1 VTTEGQTI
9 FLLELVTAGVSL
21 GAVYALVAH
30 GYNITFRTVRV
41 VNFGHGS
48 FLMMAVMVTLA
59 LVNAG
64 LPLWAAILAGLSLSA
79 FMGWLLEVV
88 AVRPV
93 VRARTGMG
101 WVVSTL
107 GAGIVLQAIATEVWG
122 TQTKAFPAV
131 VFESTDYVRFLG
143 VQLSAQL
150 LLAFAAALSV
160 MVVFEAFIRF
170 TLLGRAMMATAA
182 DAECART
189 MGINTRRMTS
199 LAFALSGVLAGLAGI
214 LIAPLTGIDPA
225 FGLELMV
232 KGFVAAVVG
241 GMGSSAGALVGGIFV
256 GLLELLVG
264 GYISS
269 AARNG
274 VVFSVL
280 ILVLAVRPQG
290 LLGRQPMAKV

>member
-1 VTTEGQTI
+1 M
-9 FLLELVTAGVSL
+9 FLLELVTAGISL

-30 GYNITFRTVRV
+30 GYNITFWAVRV

-48 FLMMAVMVTLA
+48 FLMMAVMVALA
-59 LVNAG
+59 VVNAG
-64 LPLWAAILAGLSLSA
+64 LPLWLAIAAGLAVSA
-79 FMGWLLEVV
+79 AMGFLLELI
-88 AVRPV
+88 AVRPLL
-93 VRARTGMG
+93 RARTGMG

-131 VFESTDYVRFLG
+131 VFESTDYLRLFG

-150 LLAFAAALSV
+150 LLAFAAALMV
-160 MVVFEAFIRF
+160 MVVFELFIRF

-182 DAECART
+182 DPDCART
-189 MGINTRRMTS
+189 MGINTRRMVS
-199 LAFALSGVLAGLAGI
+199 LAFVLSGLLAGLAGI
-214 LIAPLTGIDPA
+214 LVAPFTGIDPA
-225 FGLELMV
+225 FGLELMI

-269 AARNG
+269 GARNG
-274 VVFSVL
+274 VVFFAL
-280 ILVLAVRPQG
+280 IVVLAVRPQG
-290 LLGRQPMAKV
+290 LLGRRVVTKV

>member
-1 VTTEGQTI
+1 M
-9 FLLELVTAGVSL
+9 FLLELVMAGVSL

-30 GYNITFRTVRV
+30 GYNITFWALRV

-48 FLMMAVMVTLA
+48 FLMMAVMVALA

-64 LPLWAAILAGLSLSA
+64 LPLWAAVAGGIALSGA
-79 FMGWLLEVV
+79 MGFVLELV
-88 AVRPV
+88 AVRPL
-93 VRARTGMG
+93 VRERTSMG

-107 GAGIVLQAIATEVWG
+107 GAGIVLQAVATETWG
-122 TQTKAFPAV
+122 TQTKAFPAI
-131 VFESTDYVRFLG
+131 VFESTDYVKLAG

-150 LLAFAAALSV
+150 LLAFGAAILV
-160 MVVFEAFIRF
+160 MLVFEGFVRF

-182 DAECART
+182 DPDCART
-189 MGINTRRMTS
+189 MGINTRRMIS
-199 LAFALSGVLAGLAGI
+199 LAFVLSGLLAGLAGI
-214 LIAPLTGIDPA
+214 LIAPFTGIDPA
-225 FGLELMV
+225 FGLELMI
-232 KGFVAAVVG
+232 KGFVAVVIG

-290 LLGRQPMAKV
+290 LLGKPAVVKV

>member
-1 VTTEGQTI
+1 M
-9 FLLELVTAGVSL
+9 FLLELVMAGVSL

-30 GYNITFRTVRV
+30 GYNITFWALRV

-48 FLMMAVMVTLA
+48 FLMMAVMVALA
-59 LVNAG
+59 LLNAG
-64 LPLWAAILAGLSLSA
+64 LPLWAAIIAGIALSGV
-79 FMGWLLEVV
+79 MGFVLELV
-88 AVRPV
+88 AVRPL
-93 VRARTGMG
+93 VRERTSMG

-107 GAGIVLQAIATEVWG
+107 GAGIVLQAVATETWG
-122 TQTKAFPAV
+122 TQTKAFPAI
-131 VFESTDYVRFLG
+131 VFESTDYVKLAG

-150 LLAFAAALSV
+150 LLAFGAAILV
-160 MVVFEAFIRF
+160 MLVFEGFVRV
-170 TLLGRAMMATAA
+170 TLLGRAMMATAV
-182 DAECART
+182 DPDCART
-189 MGINTRRMTS
+189 MGINTRRMIS
-199 LAFALSGVLAGLAGI
+199 LAFVLSGLLAGLAGI
-214 LIAPLTGIDPA
+214 LIAPFTGIDPA
-225 FGLELMV
+225 FGLELMI
-232 KGFVAAVVG
+232 KGFVAAVIG

-290 LLGRQPMAKV
+290 LLGKRAVVKV

>member
-1 VTTEGQTI
+1 
-9 FLLELVTAGVSL
+9 
-21 GAVYALVAH
+21 
-30 GYNITFRTVRV
+30 VRV

-48 FLMMAVMVTLA
+48 FLMMAVMAALA
-59 LVNAG
+59 LRQAG
-64 LPLWAAILAGLSLSA
+64 MPLWLAIAGGLALSGV
-79 FMGWLLEVV
+79 MGFILEVV
-88 AVRPV
+88 AVRPLL
-93 VRARTGMG
+93 RQGSGMG

-122 TQTKAFPAV
+122 TQTKAFPAI
-131 VFESTDYVRFLG
+131 VFESTDYVPLLG

-150 LLAFAAALSV
+150 LLAFAAALV
-160 MVVFEAFIRF
+160 IMVVFEVFIRF

-189 MGINTRRMTS
+189 MGINTRWMIS
-199 LAFALSGVLAGLAGI
+199 LAFVLSGLLAGVAGI
-214 LIAPLTGIDPA
+214 LIAPFTGIDPA
-225 FGLELMV
+225 FGLELMI

-274 VVFSVL
+274 VVFSAL
-280 ILVLAVRPQG
+280 IVVLAVRPQG
-290 LLGRQPMAKV
+290 LLGRRLVVKV

>member
-1 VTTEGQTI
+1 M
-9 FLLELVTAGVSL
+9 FLLELVTAGISL

-30 GYNITFRTVRV
+30 GYNITFWALRV

-48 FLMMAVMVTLA
+48 FLMMAVMVALA
-59 LVNAG
+59 VVNAG
-64 LPLWAAILAGLSLSA
+64 LPLGIAILAGLGLSA
-79 FMGWLLEVV
+79 AMGYGLELV

-93 VRARTGMG
+93 LRARAGMG

-107 GAGIVLQAIATEVWG
+107 GAGIVLQAIATETWG
-122 TQTKAFPAV
+122 TQTKAFPAI
-131 VFESTDYVRFLG
+131 VFESTDYVRVAG

-150 LLAFAAALSV
+150 LLAFAAALAV
-160 MVVFEAFIRF
+160 MALFEVGIRF
-170 TLLGRAMMATAA
+170 TLLGKAMRATAV
-182 DAECART
+182 DPECARA
-189 MGINTRRMTS
+189 MGINTRWMIS
-199 LAFALSGVLAGLAGI
+199 LAFVLSGLLAGLAGI
-214 LIAPLTGIDPA
+214 LIAPFTGIDPA
-225 FGLELMV
+225 FGLELMI

-241 GMGSSAGALVGGIFV
+241 GLGSSSGALLGGIFV

-290 LLGRQPMAKV
+290 LVGTPVGVKV

>member
-1 VTTEGQTI
+1 M
-9 FLLELVTAGVSL
+9 FLLELVTAGISL

-30 GYNITFRTVRV
+30 GYNITFWALRV

-48 FLMMAVMVTLA
+48 FLMMAVMVALA

-64 LPLWAAILAGLSLSA
+64 LPLGAAIGAGLALSA
-79 FMGWLLEVV
+79 GMGWVLELV
-88 AVRPV
+88 AVRPLI
-93 VRARTGMG
+93 RAGTGMG

-107 GAGIVLQAIATEVWG
+107 GAGIVLQAVATEVWG
-122 TQTKAFPAV
+122 TQSKAFPAI
-131 VFESTDYVRFLG
+131 VFESTDYVKVLG

-150 LLAFAAALSV
+150 LLVFGVAILV
-160 MVVFEAFIRF
+160 MVVFEFFIRF

-182 DAECART
+182 DPDCART
-189 MGINTRRMTS
+189 MGINTRRMIS
-199 LAFALSGVLAGLAGI
+199 LAFILSGFLAGLAGI

-225 FGLELMV
+225 FGLELMI

-241 GMGSSAGALVGGIFV
+241 GMGSSTGALVGGIFV
-256 GLLELLVG
+256 GLLELLIG

-280 ILVLAVRPQG
+280 IVVLAVRPQG
-290 LLGRQPMAKV
+290 FLGKRVVVKV

>member
-1 VTTEGQTI
+1 M
-9 FLLELVTAGVSL
+9 FLLELVTAGISL

-30 GYNITFRTVRV
+30 GYNITFWALRV

-48 FLMMAVMVTLA
+48 FLMMAVMVALA

-64 LPLWAAILAGLSLSA
+64 LPLGAAIGAGLALSA
-79 FMGWLLEVV
+79 GMGWVLELV
-88 AVRPV
+88 AVRPLI
-93 VRARTGMG
+93 RAGTGMG

-107 GAGIVLQAIATEVWG
+107 GAGIVLQAVATEVWG
-122 TQTKAFPAV
+122 TQTKAFPAI
-131 VFESTDYVRFLG
+131 VFESTDYVKVLG

-150 LLAFAAALSV
+150 LLVFGVAILV
-160 MVVFEAFIRF
+160 MLVFEFFIRF

-182 DAECART
+182 DPDCART
-189 MGINTRRMTS
+189 MGINTRRMIS
-199 LAFALSGVLAGLAGI
+199 LAFILSGFLAGLAGI

-225 FGLELMV
+225 FGLELMI

-241 GMGSSAGALVGGIFV
+241 GMGSSTGALVGGIFV
-256 GLLELLVG
+256 GLLELLIG

-280 ILVLAVRPQG
+280 IVVLAVRPQG
-290 LLGRQPMAKV
+290 FLGKRVVVKV

>member
-1 VTTEGQTI
+1 M
-9 FLLELVTAGVSL
+9 TAGISL
-21 GAVYALVAH
+21 GGVYALVAH
-30 GYNITFRTVRV
+30 GYNITFWTLRV

-48 FLMMAVMVTLA
+48 FLMMAVMVSLA

-64 LPLWAAILAGLSLSA
+64 LPLWGAILAGLVLSA
-79 FMGWLLEVV
+79 VMGWLLELV
-88 AVRPV
+88 AVRPL

-131 VFESTDYVRFLG
+131 VFESTDYVRFFG

-150 LLAFAAALSV
+150 LLAFAAALLV
-160 MVVFEAFIRF
+160 MVVFELFVRF

-189 MGINTRRMTS
+189 MGINTGRMIS
-199 LAFALSGVLAGLAGI
+199 LAFVLSGLLAGLAGI
-214 LIAPLTGIDPA
+214 LIAPFTGIDPA
-225 FGLELMV
+225 FGLELMI

-241 GMGSSAGALVGGIFV
+241 GMGSSAGALVGGMFV
-256 GLLELLVG
+256 GILELLVG

-269 AARNG
+269 GVRNG

-280 ILVLAVRPQG
+280 IVVLAVRPQG
-290 LLGRQPMAKV
+290 LLGRRLVVKV